1 MAAGKRTTADKAVEN
16 EKAVNPTPKAEKGQE
31 TANTEATEGRFIYIG
46 PTTRTGLVEN
56 TIFSGSRESVEEHLK
71 DTLEKIPQVRLL
83 IVATE
88 SLAVNKAKVRKA
100 GTLLNKYYNDVLSLS
115 SRNKEGYGECS
126 GGKRGICDLILRYIH

>member
-16 EKAVNPTPKAEKGQE
+16 EKAVNPTTKAEKGKE
-31 TANTEATEGRFIYIG
+31 TANMEATEGRFIYIG

-83 IVATE
+83 IVATN
-88 SLAVNKAKVRKA
+88 SLAASKAKVRKA

-115 SRNKEGYGECS
+115 SKHKEG
-126 GGKRGICDLILRYIH
+126 

>member
-1 MAAGKRTTADKAVEN
+1 MAAKKTTATQTAEEN
-16 EKAVNPTPKAEKGQE
+16 ATAAENGVGNEQVANYTTKAEKGKE

-71 DTLEKIPQVRLL
+71 ETLEKIPQVRSL
-83 IVATE
+83 IVATN
-88 SLAVNKAKVRKA
+88 SLAVNKAKVRKI

-115 SRNKEGYGECS
+115 SKHKE
-126 GGKRGICDLILRYIH
+126 D

>member
-1 MAAGKRTTADKAVEN
+1 MAAGKRTTAEKAVEN

-71 DTLEKIPQVRLL
+71 DTLEKIPQVRLRG
-83 IVATE
+83 
-88 SLAVNKAKVRKA
+88 NGKP
-100 GTLLNKYYNDVLSLS
+100 
-115 SRNKEGYGECS
+115 CS
-126 GGKRGICDLILRYIH
+126 KQGKGKKGRHIT

>member
-1 MAAGKRTTADKAVEN
+1 MATGKRTTAEKAVEN
-16 EKAVNPTPKAEKGQE
+16 GKTVNPTPKAEKGQE

-56 TIFSGSRESVEEHLK
+56 TIFSGSRESIEEHLK

-88 SLAVNKAKVRKA
+88 SLAVNKAKVRKT

-115 SRNKEGYGECS
+115 SRNKEG
-126 GGKRGICDLILRYIH
+126 

>member
-16 EKAVNPTPKAEKGQE
+16 ENAVNPTTKAEKGQE

-71 DTLEKIPQVRLL
+71 DTLEKIPQVGLL

-115 SRNKEGYGECS
+115 SRNKEG
-126 GGKRGICDLILRYIH
+126 

>member
-1 MAAGKRTTADKAVEN
+1 MAAKKATDTQTAAESTTEAEN
-16 EKAVNPTPKAEKGQE
+16 SVKKEQAVNSTPKEEKQQE

-88 SLAVNKAKVRKA
+88 SLAASKAKVRKA

-115 SRNKEGYGECS
+115 SRNKEG
-126 GGKRGICDLILRYIH
+126 

>member
-1 MAAGKRTTADKAVEN
+1 M
-16 EKAVNPTPKAEKGQE
+16 
-31 TANTEATEGRFIYIG
+31 
-46 PTTRTGLVEN
+46 TTRTGLVEN

-88 SLAVNKAKVRKA
+88 SLAVNKA

-115 SRNKEGYGECS
+115 SRNKEG
-126 GGKRGICDLILRYIH
+126 

>member
-1 MAAGKRTTADKAVEN
+1 MAAGKRTTAEKAVEN

-88 SLAVNKAKVRKA
+88 SLAASKAKVRKA

-115 SRNKEGYGECS
+115 SRNKEG
-126 GGKRGICDLILRYIH
+126 

>member
-16 EKAVNPTPKAEKGQE
+16 GKAVNPTPKAEKGQE

-56 TIFSGSRESVEEHLK
+56 TIFSGSRESVEGHLK
-71 DTLEKIPQVRLL
+71 DTLEKIPQVRF
-83 IVATE
+83 VATE

-115 SRNKEGYGECS
+115 SRNKEG
-126 GGKRGICDLILRYIH
+126 

>member
-1 MAAGKRTTADKAVEN
+1 MAAKKTTGAQTAAESTTEAEN
-16 EKAVNPTPKAEKGQE
+16 SVKKEQAVNSTPNGEKRQE

-71 DTLEKIPQVRLL
+71 DTLEKITQVRLL

-115 SRNKEGYGECS
+115 SRNKEG
-126 GGKRGICDLILRYIH
+126 

>member
-1 MAAGKRTTADKAVEN
+1 MAAGKRTTAEKAVEN

-88 SLAVNKAKVRKA
+88 SLADRKS
-100 GTLLNKYYNDVLSLS
+100 VV
-115 SRNKEGYGECS
+115 
-126 GGKRGICDLILRYIH
+126 

>member
-1 MAAGKRTTADKAVEN
+1 MAAGTRTTAKKAVEN
-16 EKAVNPTPKAEKGQE
+16 EKAVNSTPEEKKPQE

-88 SLAVNKAKVRKA
+88 SLAASKAKVRKA

-115 SRNKEGYGECS
+115 SRNKEG
-126 GGKRGICDLILRYIH
+126 